1 MAKGVEAQLEQI
13 GRVAQARRSS
23 ERGGRV
29 DDGNKRCGRF
39 AYSGQILIR
48 HEEHWVF
55 RSGWRPGMARIDAF
69 VRAF

>member
-1 MAKGVEAQLEQI
+1 MTKGVEAQLEQI

-39 AYSGQILIR
+39 AYSCQILIR
-48 HEEHWVF
+48 HEDQGVSF
-55 RSGWRPGMARIDAF
+55 RLATGLARIDAF
-69 VRAF
+69 VRAC